1 MNDDG
6 TGDTYADYPQDSKL
20 IDFTKVGRYSSC
32 IYRERERERRR
43 GGGVERDVHIYIFP
57 YAYEA
62 QTILQ
67 FSILI

>member
-32 IYRERERERRR
+32 IYREREREKA
-43 GGGVERDVHIYIFP
+43 GGGGGGG
-57 YAYEA
+57 
-62 QTILQ
+62 
-67 FSILI
+67 S